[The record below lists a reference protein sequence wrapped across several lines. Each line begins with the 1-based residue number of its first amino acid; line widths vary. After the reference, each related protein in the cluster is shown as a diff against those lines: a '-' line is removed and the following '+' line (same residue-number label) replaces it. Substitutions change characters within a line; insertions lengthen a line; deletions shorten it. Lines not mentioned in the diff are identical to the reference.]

1 MKTIQKMGALLLVL
15 VMTFAFGLTTLAED
29 KGSITITNPQEGKTY
44 TAYKIFDV
52 TYAGDSYSY
61 TIQTDAAVYA
71 KVAEY
76 AALASNGLI
85 LTANEAGT
93 ECVVTVDARFSAA
106 SFAKFLRENNT
117 ALGQGTPFTADGQT
131 MKAANLELGYYFV
144 DGTSGTVC
152 ELVTAKDV
160 SIKDKNETPDIDK
173 DVDNADNT
181 VEVGQ
186 MLTYT
191 ITGKVPSTKGYKAN
205 TYKYIVTDTMTEGL
219 TYQEDVTVTI
229 GGTEAVAGVTKTTKG
244 NGFEVVIN
252 MDDYQ
257 NSVDAPVVIT
267 YTAVVNEKAIQRDKE
282 TNTAVL
288 EYSNDPA
295 VETTGRFET
304 TVDVYSFNIVIDKY
318 KTGEE
323 TTKLEGAKFVLKNA
337 DGSKYYKYDAVN
349 KKVEWVTEKAQA
361 TEVVTDAQGRAS
373 FEGLQAGTYRLEE
386 TMAPGGYNPLAGDV
400 IIVINKEGTATVA
413 GAASNPAEAN
423 LSLTAKVANATGT
436 VLPETGGV
444 GTMIFIVVGTIA
456 VIGAG
461 LFLVTNK
468 RMSKE
473 SF

>member
-1 MKTIQKMGALLLVL
+1 M
-15 VMTFAFGLTTLAED
+15 
-29 KGSITITNPQEGKTY
+29 
-44 TAYKIFDV
+44 
-52 TYAGDSYSY
+52 
-61 TIQTDAAVYA
+61 DAA
-71 KVAEY
+71 
-76 AALASNGLI
+76 
-85 LTANEAGT
+85 
-93 ECVVTVDARFSAA
+93 
-106 SFAKFLRENNT
+106 
-117 ALGQGTPFTADGQT
+117 
-131 MKAANLELGYYFV
+131 
-144 DGTSGTVC
+144 
-152 ELVTAKDV
+152 
-160 SIKDKNETPDIDK
+160 
-173 DVDNADNT
+173 
-181 VEVGQ
+181 
-186 MLTYT
+186 
-191 ITGKVPSTKGYKAN
+191 
-205 TYKYIVTDTMTEGL
+205 
-219 TYQEDVTVTI
+219 
-229 GGTEAVAGVTKTTKG
+229 
-244 NGFEVVIN
+244 
-252 MDDYQ
+252 
-257 NSVDAPVVIT
+257 VVIT

-413 GAASNPAEAN
+413 GAASNPAEAD

-436 VLPETGGV
+436 VLPETGGT